1 MNVNDKF
8 IHSIS
13 NEQMQSI
20 GEYVWARKEQ

>member
-8 IHSIS
+8 IRSIS

-20 GEYVWARKEQ
+20 GEYVRALKEQ

>member
-20 GEYVWARKEQ
+20 GEYVRVLKEQ